1 MPRLGMGMPIVSD
14 VSSAPVVAIDDFVF
28 LNDVSGE
35 LTPNSTAVRKNL
47 LLQSQTFK
55 TTWSTNN
62 ATIPNDLF
70 KAPDD
75 SLTAQ
80 AITAT
85 SSGASNV
92 YAQQV
97 VATTAGETY
106 TYSTHVK
113 AGANGFVLLLF
124 FDGST
129 SRIAYFNADTG
140 SVGSPGNIIS
150 THFQKLDDDWRRV
163 SITFQADSTT
173 SSSFVRIYSAAASGS
188 TGTGAAF
195 DAGTEL
201 LYIWGAQLEED
212 SRPSNY
218 MVTTNAAV
226 TVAAIFGDV
235 SEVFDFDGT
244 DIMLEASLSKDEGA
258 FDRASANLVTNGDF
272 AVDANWTKGTGWS
285 ISGGKAVSAG
295 DSTHSLLTQTIS
307 LPAGQYEVSLNAT
320 VTSGSF
326 SIQAQGSGTDTG
338 AVINSSGAHTE
349 IFTISQNRTTFSIRS
364 NDGNGVGSIDNVTI
378 KEYAITPL
386 NV

>member
-47 LLQSQTFK
+47 LVQSQTFK
-55 TTWSTNN
+55 TTWTTSN
-62 ATIPNDLF
+62 AAIPNDLF

-106 TYSTHVK
+106 TYSAHVK

-188 TGTGAAF
+188 TATGAAF

-258 FDRASANLVTNGDF
+258 FDRASGELVTNGGF
-272 AVDANWTKGTGWS
+272 AVDANWTKGANWS
-285 ISGGKAVSAG
+285 IANGKANYAASGFSNFTQVPG
-295 DSTHSLLTQTIS
+295 FDVGST
-307 LPAGQYEVSLNAT
+307 YEVT
-320 VTSGSF
+320 VTIAGTGSNICRLF
-326 SIQAQGSGTDTG
+326 LGQSNGTPHVLQNG
-338 AVINSSGAHTE
+338 ANTIIAVAEGDRITLRNLSQSA
-349 IFTISQNRTTFSIRS
+349 FT
-364 NDGNGVGSIDNVTI
+364 IDNVTA
-378 KEYAITPL
+378 KEYAITPKS
-386 NV
+386 V